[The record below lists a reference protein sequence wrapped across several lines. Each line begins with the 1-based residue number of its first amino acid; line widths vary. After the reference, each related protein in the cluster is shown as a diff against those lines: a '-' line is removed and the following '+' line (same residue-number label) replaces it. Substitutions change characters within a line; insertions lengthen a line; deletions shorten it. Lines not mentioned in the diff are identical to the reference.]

1 MIKITISR
9 SPAAKSSVSEDSC
22 NWPVRDWPVR
32 HDAPIRHGSS
42 GKLKSAGEH
51 STADS
56 GQPTSAPQTHCV
68 QSAQPSRLWLLL
80 IIILILLGPTDPLIN
95 TAAFSPV
102 LPICAT
108 SAAVSTA
115 YRPSRTHL
123 PQFCNS
129 QPTASTPLS
138 RYLQITHKYQK
149 T

>member
-1 MIKITISR
+1 VIKITISR

-22 NWPVRDWPVR
+22 NWPVRHW
-32 HDAPIRHGSS
+32 PIRHGSS

-68 QSAQPSRLWLLL
+68 QCAESSRLWLPFNRNLNL
-80 IIILILLGPTDPLIN
+80 SRPDGPLIN

-102 LPICAT
+102 LPICAIFP
-108 SAAVSTA
+108 AVSTA

-129 QPTASTPLS
+129 QPTASTPL
-138 RYLQITHKYQK
+138 
-149 T
+149 